1 MGRGVIRE
9 VRPPSYR
16 KAAAALDARYKRV
29 PGDRALLVE
38 TARGLQAAV
47 RSPRDPYLAL
57 RSTTRGWLSALTPTP
72 AQVAALS
79 DAIHDPRTQSKF
91 KAPMQVHRST
101 TPTRTRW
108 P

>member
-1 MGRGVIRE
+1 MGRGVRG

-16 KAAAALDARYKRV
+16 KAAAALDARHKRA
-29 PGDRALLVE
+29 PGDRALLVQ
-38 TARGLQAAV
+38 TVRGLQAAV
-47 RSPRDPYLAL
+47 RSPRDPHLAL
-57 RSTTRGWLSALTPTP
+57 RSTGRGRLSALTPAP
-72 AQVAALS
+72 AKVAALS